1 LKNVEGQKIL
11 DGMKGDYDVSQA
23 KADKL
28 LAELDE
34 EGKNDEETAAK
45 KKQKK
50 WRNKI
55 NKIAKQE
62 KITPE
67 EVEQR
72 LLKEAE

>member
-1 LKNVEGQKIL
+1 
-11 DGMKGDYDVSQA
+11 MKGDYDVSQA